1 MSLPYLDRPNA
12 GWWVFGLLVLAGVTL
27 VLQSFVGTF
36 VFGVFIYY
44 ATRPIYRRV
53 NRQVGPPSVAAVVS
67 IVLLALPALLL
78 AGYTLLV
85 VVRELDR
92 LTADSTFD
100 PDQYPI
106 IADLQT
112 RIADPESLLS
122 ADLMQFVSADRVAQ
136 VLDSLGEAFDTVAFF
151 GVAAVHLFLMFA
163 IAFYLLRDDDRVADW
178 ARTEFATDGGSLVRF
193 GRAVDHDLNSIFF
206 GNILNAV
213 VTGTIGFVVYTL
225 LNLVAPAG
233 IGIPAPAL
241 VGLTAGVAS
250 LIPVVG
256 MKLVYV
262 PVALYMGGRALLQGS
277 TDLLWFVVAFAA
289 ASFVVVDTIPDLVL
303 RPYVSGRSLHVGSVM
318 VAYTLGPLLFGWYGI
333 FLLPM
338 LLVFGYQFGKIVLP
352 RLLDGRTDGART
364 DRSAGPGDPG
374 PGVGGPDTEGRS
386 GSGRGSRAPVSGSD
400 PPGGADERATGG
412 VDPALL
418 TGPVVISGRSRP
430 VRGRRTNTAPDGGSS
445 GRPEAT
451 EEPSPSD
458 GGPSRPE

>member
-12 GWWVFGLLVLAGVTL
+12 GWWVFGLLVLAGVAF
-27 VLQSFVGTF
+27 VLHSFVGTF

-53 NRQVGPPSVAAVVS
+53 NRRVGPPSVAAVVS

-92 LTADSTFD
+92 LTADTTFD

-106 IADLQT
+106 VADLQS

-122 ADLMQFVSADRVAQ
+122 ADIMQFVSADRVAQ
-136 VLDSLGEAFDTVAFF
+136 VLDSVGEAFDTVAFF

-178 ARTEFATDGGSLVRF
+178 ARTEFATDGGALVAF
-193 GRAVDHDLNSIFF
+193 GKAVDHDLNSIFF

-225 LNLVAPAG
+225 LNIVAPTG
-233 IGIPAPAL
+233 FGIPAPAL

-262 PVALYMGGRALLQGS
+262 PVALYMTGRAILQGS
-277 TDLLWFVVAFAA
+277 TEVLWFVVAFAA

-352 RLLDGRTDGART
+352 RLLDGRGGGDRT
-364 DRSAGPGDPG
+364 DRPVLSGAAGRGASGPGAGGRVEPG
-374 PGVGGPDTEGRS
+374 SEG
-386 GSGRGSRAPVSGSD
+386 GSGAAAGEFPTS
-400 PPGGADERATGG
+400 G

-418 TGPVVISGRSRP
+418 TGPVVLSSRP
-430 VRGRRTNTAPDGGSS
+430 RPAGGRGPSPAPDGGSGDRSRSADGPVTSDDPPS
-445 GRPEAT
+445 G
-451 EEPSPSD
+451 S
-458 GGPSRPE
+458 G